1 MGLACVDPS
10 FPQCVRNTPVRS
22 DGGSTHAPSSYGVTN
37 RWSEKSTSSD
47 FEVDVKLS
55 SSGGVAYPFAAR
67 AATADGSRARA
78 HARAYASQ
86 NVNTPNGRDGTSKSV
101 AQCLGL
107 GRLCR
112 TLKQALAIGA
122 KVVRLRRVGGAVRQR
137 DRNS

>member
-1 MGLACVDPS
+1 MDLACVDPS

-47 FEVDVKLS
+47 SEVDAKSS

-67 AATADGSRARA
+67 AAATDGSRARA
-78 HARAYASQ
+78 RSARAYASQ
-86 NVNTPNGRDGTSKSV
+86 NVNTPNGRDGTSKSA

-107 GRLCR
+107 GRLYR
-112 TLKQALAIGA
+112 KLKQALAIGA
-122 KVVRLRRVGGAVRQR
+122 KK
-137 DRNS
+137 